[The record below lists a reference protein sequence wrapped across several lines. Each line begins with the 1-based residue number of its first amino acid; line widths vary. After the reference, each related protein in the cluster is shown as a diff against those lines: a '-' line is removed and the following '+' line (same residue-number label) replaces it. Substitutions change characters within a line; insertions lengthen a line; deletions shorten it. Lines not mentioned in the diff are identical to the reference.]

1 MKKFLG
7 LSFALFAFG
16 FSSSAT
22 AQGILNQTISPEQLV
37 NEFCQEAQESGIQSD
52 EEIADMVRTYIAELN
67 NPTMDQIIALSQIA
81 VKVENGKSLKKACK

>member
-1 MKKFLG
+1 MKKFFG
-7 LSFALFAFG
+7 LSFALLTFG

-37 NEFCQEAQESGIQSD
+37 NEFCQEAKESGIRSD

-81 VKVENGKSLKKACK
+81 VKVENGKSIKQACK